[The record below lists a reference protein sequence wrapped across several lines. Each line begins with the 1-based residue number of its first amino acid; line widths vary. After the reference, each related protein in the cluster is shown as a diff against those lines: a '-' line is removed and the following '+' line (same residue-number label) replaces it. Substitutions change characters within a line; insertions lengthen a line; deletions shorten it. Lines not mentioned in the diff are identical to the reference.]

1 MFLRFAW
8 NFLFSACASAGI
20 ISGGLLLAITAG
32 VRDVGPA
39 GWVVFWIVLVQ
50 WGFIGGLALTLA
62 GRKH

>member
-1 MFLRFAW
+1 M
-8 NFLFSACASAGI
+8 FSACASAGI